1 MFIRYYFICKQQH
14 RKTTMQTFDLSIFNS
29 LQSLEA
35 YIQTL
40 IKLRDSLDGETQGV
54 EKGLLSQQI
63 ILLSEIS
70 MLDFD
75 GNDPIYFN

>member
-1 MFIRYYFICKQQH
+1 MK
-14 RKTTMQTFDLSIFNS
+14 TFDLSIFNS
-29 LQSLEA
+29 LKSLKA
-35 YIQTL
+35 YIKTL
-40 IKLRDSLDGETQGV
+40 IKFRDSLDGETQGV
-54 EKGLLSQQI
+54 EKGLLSQEI

>member
-1 MFIRYYFICKQQH
+1 MK
-14 RKTTMQTFDLSIFNS
+14 TFDLSIFNS
-29 LQSLEA
+29 LKSLEA